1 MKAGNIK
8 ELAVIALKNWK
19 DHRSLTDSAALS
31 FYMLLSLPAI
41 LLFSVS
47 IGSLF
52 LGSGQVQDSIL
63 EYVEGVI
70 DNSVMEGFKA
80 FLTNMPETLSLS
92 LSALT
97 GLLLLMW
104 SAGNV
109 FRQFKKYLDRIWKV
123 PMSKGNF
130 ARNFLEDTL
139 FSLITVVV
147 FGGLI
152 VVSTVLEALIL
163 TSSKLLHTIF
173 LFPGIFQY
181 VGTVAAFLVLLM
193 LFIFIYL
200 VLPDVDVT
208 LMCAIAGS
216 AVTAFLITIGK
227 YAVVFYMKYS
237 DLTSVYGIIG
247 SVIGLLLWIYYSSIV
262 ITIGA
267 EFTKVYSQYL
277 SETKINPETIP

>member
-1 MKAGNIK
+1 MKAGNVK
-8 ELAVIALKNWK
+8 ELAVSTLKNWK
-19 DHRSLTDSAALS
+19 NHRSMTDSAALS
-31 FYMLLSLPAI
+31 FYILLSLPAI

-47 IGSLF
+47 MGSLF
-52 LGSGQVQDSIL
+52 LGSGKVQDSIL
-63 EYVEGVI
+63 EYMGGVV
-70 DNSVMEGFKA
+70 DNSVMGGLKA
-80 FLTNMPETLSLS
+80 FLTNMPETGSLS

-97 GLLLLMW
+97 GLLLLIW

-109 FRQFKKYLDRIWKV
+109 FRQFKKYLDRIWNV
-123 PMSKGNF
+123 PLSKGNF

-152 VVSTVLEALIL
+152 VVSTVLEALML
-163 TSSKLLHTIF
+163 TSSRLLHTF
-173 LFPGIFQY
+173 LPFSGIIQY
-181 VGTVAAFLVLLM
+181 AGTVAAFIVLVM

-208 LMCAIAGS
+208 LMSAIAGS
-216 AVTAFLITIGK
+216 TVTAFFITIGK

-277 SETKINPETIP
+277 SDINVNHTMIS

>member
-1 MKAGNIK
+1 MNAGIIK
-8 ELAVIALKNWK
+8 ELAVNTLKSWK
-19 DHRSLTDSAALS
+19 NHRSMTDSAALS
-31 FYMLLSLPAI
+31 FYILLSLPAI

-47 IGSLF
+47 MGSLF

-63 EYVEGVI
+63 KYMEGIVE
-70 DNSVMEGFKA
+70 NSVMEAFKD
-80 FLTNMPETLSLS
+80 FLTNMPETASLS

-97 GLLLLMW
+97 GLLILMW
-104 SAGNV
+104 GAGNV

-123 PMSKGNF
+123 PISKGSF
-130 ARNFLEDTL
+130 ARNFLEDML

-147 FGGLI
+147 FGGLV
-152 VVSTVLEALIL
+152 VVSTLLEALML
-163 TSSKLLHTIF
+163 TSSGLLHTF
-173 LFPGIFQY
+173 LPFLGFFQY
-181 VGTVAAFLVLLM
+181 AGTIAAFMVLLL
-193 LFIFIYL
+193 LFLFIYL

-216 AVTAFLITIGK
+216 ALTAFFITIGK

-247 SVIGLLLWIYYSSIV
+247 SVIGLLLLIYYSSIV

-277 SETKINPETIP
+277 SDMNVNHTMNS